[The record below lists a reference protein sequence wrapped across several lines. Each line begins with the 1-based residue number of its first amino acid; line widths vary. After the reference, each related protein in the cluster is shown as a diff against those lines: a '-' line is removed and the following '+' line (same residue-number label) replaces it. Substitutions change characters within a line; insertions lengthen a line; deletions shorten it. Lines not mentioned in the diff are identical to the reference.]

1 MACVR
6 AYELLPHSTSA
17 ADLIWAMHAY
27 VLCVCVCP
35 WHCALVPKSGICRQ
49 MLTGSSCCPDRA
61 RARARPA
68 CRRAGGRG
76 RVETLFTRSH
86 SSSDC
91 SSPRER
97 EREQV
102 ATSPVDNKVGISR
115 TRRAKDRTDEGV
127 LLRDSRPMRELSID
141 WLSYLQRTD
150 NGFSR
155 RCKFV

>member
-68 CRRAGGRG
+68 GLQAGGWKHSLLAHIR
-76 RVETLFTRSH
+76 RVTARA
-86 SSSDC
+86 
-91 SSPRER
+91 RER